1 MNYAFYVSGRGGR
14 LRKLIDW
21 NLKVLN
27 KTVVVVTDSKEAMKY
42 KNKLNDFN
50 IPTFFFDYEKEKL
63 NTKAV
68 NTKLSNFILEVFQKF
83 NVDYCF
89 SFGDHILKGA
99 LIKEY
104 NNRLINFH
112 PSVLPM
118 FPGRLSIDQA
128 LKSSSVIL
136 GNTAHF
142 IDEGIDTGEIIAQI
156 VLEKKDFNKMGYEG
170 VMDFQILLL
179 MEIFAHLEKSNFT
192 YEEVK
197 NKLPDVPYFKTLL
210 LNERI

>member
-42 KNKLNDFN
+42 KNKLNDLN

-99 LIKEY
+99 LIKAY

-128 LKSSSVIL
+128 LKSSSVVL